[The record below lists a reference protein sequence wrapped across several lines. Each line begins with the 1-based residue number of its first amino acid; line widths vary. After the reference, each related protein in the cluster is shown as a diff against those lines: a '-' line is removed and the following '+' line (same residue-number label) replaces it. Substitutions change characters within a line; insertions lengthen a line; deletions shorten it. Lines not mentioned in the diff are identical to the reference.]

1 MRYQAPQTDPVL
13 ALKPLTLWTS
23 GCGLPSCRPADR
35 MGAGV
40 QRRSPEQAQTGPKRA
55 RPPMHTNTATSSC
68 CQCGWSHG
76 GRASSLLSMVAGG
89 PAGPRQHISLGPQ
102 VQCLAASS
110 WLAGRPEACGGQPE
124 GVGHLSVLVGSPGA
138 CCGDRAA
145 WKVSLARA
153 KACSRVADVHPCKRQ
168 QRSASAAGAQP
179 NSSTSSSDPVPG
191 NQKASCDPLDAA
203 GARAHAVP
211 ASGSARV
218 ATGCAVHCRPRERR
232 WQLALLLGEGVSK
245 ARRRAPGSAA
255 PYLRCRGLQL
265 LSCCTSAHN
274 CRVAHKQQRSP
285 SQWHLA

>member
-1 MRYQAPQTDPVL
+1 MGYQAPQTDPVL

-168 QRSASAAGAQP
+168 QRS
-179 NSSTSSSDPVPG
+179 
-191 NQKASCDPLDAA
+191 
-203 GARAHAVP
+203 
-211 ASGSARV
+211 
-218 ATGCAVHCRPRERR
+218 
-232 WQLALLLGEGVSK
+232 
-245 ARRRAPGSAA
+245 
-255 PYLRCRGLQL
+255 LQL
-265 LSCCTSAHN
+265 LVLNQTAALPLQTRYLETIKQDAIPWMLRVPALMPCLRLGPHVSPQAAPSLAARCTAGRASGAGSWPCC
-274 CRVAHKQQRSP
+274 
-285 SQWHLA
+285 

>member
-1 MRYQAPQTDPVL
+1 MGYQAPQTDPVL

-145 WKVSLARA
+145 WNGESGARQSNVLGSLM
-153 KACSRVADVHPCKRQ
+153 CTL
-168 QRSASAAGAQP
+168 ASA
-179 NSSTSSSDPVPG
+179 N
-191 NQKASCDPLDAA
+191 
-203 GARAHAVP
+203 
-211 ASGSARV
+211 SARF
-218 ATGCAVHCRPRERR
+218 
-232 WQLALLLGEGVSK
+232 
-245 ARRRAPGSAA
+245 
-255 PYLRCRGLQL
+255 
-265 LSCCTSAHN
+265 SCWCST
-274 CRVAHKQQRSP
+274 KQQHFLFRP
-285 SQWHLA
+285 GTWKP